1 MMMDAAANDA
11 TIITM
16 TRTMTITIAT
26 VRIKVRTKIITN
38 ILS

>member
-11 TIITM
+11 TITTM
-16 TRTMTITIAT
+16 TRTMTITIGT